1 MMKKIFLYGLFL
13 LGIMLFPSC
22 EDFLEKEPPLY
33 FTEEEVFS
41 DPDRL
46 EAAVNGLYLSI
57 KSQYALGG
65 KVFVIVDNIGD
76 DFINVASNGYE
87 LTFTYEMKVTLDRQ
101 ESYELWRY
109 TYLAINRVNIFLK
122 NIEEHRDAAGANYD
136 RYVAEAKFIRAL
148 GYYYLH
154 QIYTM
159 PYRINPDA
167 KSVVLRLQAEETLA
181 NNDLAR
187 SSSGEVLN
195 QILQDLSA
203 SSALPT
209 GSGTEEYIVRATQS
223 AAEALRQRIYMV
235 KGEWDNVIASG
246 EKITG
251 YALADDITSIF
262 KPPYTTS
269 ENIFSL
275 PFDATNRP
283 GGQYATGYYYIGGR
297 SNVVDAVTGIVS
309 IKGYGNPKDARIAGF
324 TNINDGGRLLTKYTN
339 STYTDWLPIFRYAE
353 VLLNSAEAYFNQGEE
368 AKALALLKQVRTRSI
383 DPADDELDIDSLTGD
398 ALKTAIINERR
409 LEFLGEGIRGLDILR
424 RGETF
429 VKQPGTDY
437 ELIVTPEAGTNGY
450 IWPIP
455 QFERANNKLI
465 ED

>member
-1 MMKKIFLYGLFL
+1 MKKIFLYGLFL
-13 LGIMLFPSC
+13 SGVALFPSC

-46 EAAVNGLYLSI
+46 DLAVNGLYLGI

-65 KVFVIVDNIGD
+65 KIFVIVDNIGD
-76 DFINVASNGYE
+76 DLINVANNGYE
-87 LTFTYEMKVTLDRQ
+87 LTFTYDMKVDLARQ

-109 TYLAINRVNIFLK
+109 TYLAINRVNVFLK
-122 NIEEHRDAAGANYD
+122 NIEENKEVAGANYN

-159 PYRINPDA
+159 PYVINPNA
-167 KSVVLRLQAEETLA
+167 KSVVLRLQAEESLE
-181 NNDLAR
+181 NNNLAR
-187 SSSGEVLN
+187 SSSEEVLN

-203 SSALPT
+203 SGDLPV
-209 GSGTEEYIVRATQS
+209 GSGTEEYIVRATQA
-223 AAEALRQRIYMV
+223 AAEALRQRIYLL
-235 KGEWDNVIASG
+235 KGEWNNAIAAG

-251 YALADDITSIF
+251 YTLANDITSIF
-262 KPPYTTS
+262 KAPYITS

-283 GGQYATGYYYIGGR
+283 GQQYATGYYYIGGR
-297 SNVVDAVTGIVS
+297 SNEIDAKTGIIS
-309 IKGYGNPKDARIAGF
+309 INGYGIPQDARIAEL
-324 TNINDGGRLLTKYTN
+324 TALNSDGGTLLTKYTS
-339 STYTDWLPIFRYAE
+339 STYIDWLPIFRYAE
-353 VLLNSAEAYFNQGEE
+353 ILLNSAEAYFNTGNE
-368 AKALALLKQVRTRSI
+368 AQALALLKQVRTRSI
-383 DPADDELDIDSLTGD
+383 APENDIINLDALSGN
-398 ALKTAIINERR
+398 ALKTAIINEKR
-409 LEFLGEGIRGLDILR
+409 LEFLGEGQRALDILR

-429 VKQPGTDY
+429 VKQPGSAY
-437 ELIVTPEAGTNGY
+437 ELIVTPEANTNGY

>member
-1 MMKKIFLYGLFL
+1 MKKIFLYGLFL
-13 LGIMLFPSC
+13 FGLTLFPSC

-41 DPDRL
+41 DPERL
-46 EAAVNGLYLSI
+46 ELAVNGLYLGL

-109 TYLAINRVNIFLK
+109 TYLAINRCNVFLK
-122 NIEEHRDAAGANYD
+122 NIEAHKEAAGANYD
-136 RYVAEAKFIRAL
+136 RYVAEAKFVRAL

-154 QIYTM
+154 QIYTL
-159 PYRINPDA
+159 PYVINPSA
-167 KSVVLRLQAEETLA
+167 KSVVLRLLAEEDLA

-187 SSSGEVLN
+187 SSSEEVLS

-203 SSALPT
+203 ASALPT
-209 GSGTEEYIVRATQS
+209 GSGTEAYVVRATQG
-223 AAEALRQRIYMV
+223 AAEALKQRIYLV
-235 KGEWDNVIASG
+235 KGEWDNAIAAG

-251 YALADDITSIF
+251 YTLADDITSVF
-262 KPPYTTS
+262 KTPYITS

-283 GGQYATGYYYIGGR
+283 GQQYATGYYYIGGR
-297 SNVVDAVTGIVS
+297 SNEIDVNTGIVS
-309 IKGYGNPKDARIAGF
+309 INGYGNPKDARIAGF
-324 TNINDGGRLLTKYTN
+324 TNINGGGRLLTKYTS
-339 STYTDWLPIFRYAE
+339 STYVDWLPIFRYAE
-353 VLLNSAEAYFNQGEE
+353 VLLNLAEAHFNKGNE
-368 AKALALLKQVRTRSI
+368 AQALALLKQVRTRSLA
-383 DPADDELDIDSLTGD
+383 PADDELSLDNLSGN

-437 ELIVTPEAGTNGY
+437 ELVIGPEDGINGY

-465 ED
+465 VD

>member
-1 MMKKIFLYGLFL
+1 MMKKIYLYGLFL
-13 LGIMLFPSC
+13 FGALLFPSC

-33 FTEEEVFS
+33 FTEEEVYS

-46 EAAVNGLYLSI
+46 DAAVNGLYLGL

-109 TYLAINRVNIFLK
+109 TYLAINRANVFLK
-122 NIEEHRDAAGANYD
+122 NIEAHKETAGENYE
-136 RYVAEAKFIRAL
+136 RYVAEAKFVRAL

-154 QIYTM
+154 QIYTI
-159 PYRINPDA
+159 PYVIDPNA

-181 NNDLAR
+181 GNDLAR
-187 SSSGEVLN
+187 SSSEDVLN

-203 SSALPT
+203 SSALPS
-209 GSGTEEYIVRATQS
+209 GSGTEAYVVRATQA
-223 AAEALRQRIYMV
+223 AAEALKQRIYLV
-235 KGEWDNVIASG
+235 KGEWENAVAAG
-246 EKITG
+246 KKITG
-251 YALADDITSIF
+251 YELAGDITSIF
-262 KPPYTTS
+262 KPPYITS

-283 GGQYATGYYYIGGR
+283 GSQYATGYYYIGGR
-297 SNVVDAVTGIVS
+297 SNEIDANTGIVS
-309 IKGYGNPKDARIAGF
+309 LPGYGIPQDARIAGF
-324 TNINDGGRLLTKYTN
+324 TNINSGGRLLTKYTN
-339 STYTDWLPIFRYAE
+339 STYVDWLPVFRYAE
-353 VLLNSAEAYFNQGEE
+353 VLLNSAEALFNLGDE
-368 AKALALLKQVRTRSI
+368 AQALALLKQVRTRSVA
-383 DPADDELDIDSLTGD
+383 PEDEILDLDALSGD

-437 ELIVTPEAGTNGY
+437 ELTVKPEAGTNGY